1 MHRTARKIAIA
12 AFAVLVAS
20 PAMTQ
25 ALDDRTQHAIIGA
38 DVKQEEATA
47 SAKEDKVMA
56 AIDRTAENIGTVR
69 KTSAADRVDIV
80 FLSDAARES
89 GGMPP
94 KIGDSL
100 KKHESD
106 ITRLRKEIE
115 ANALLFHAID
125 SHRVLMQDVV
135 ALDFEPSGHIV
146 VYAAARPAP

>member
-56 AIDRTAENIGTVR
+56 GTAENIGTVR

-89 GGMPP
+89 GGLPP